1 MRGIMRPCNLGY
13 FNGLDTFLS
22 INYSILFFNEKTANY
37 WAIDLILAAQAII
50 WNLTGISPEKFTL
63 KTDAISSKEQYIE
76 RCESH
81 RTFLGICTYEIFE
94 AQAFYLYAKYSEALQ
109 SALSAEKLLIYS
121 TGHYQIV
128 EQNFYSSLILAA
140 LYADVSESEQKEYW
154 NKLESNQR
162 QMKIWADNC
171 PENNLHKYLL
181 VAAEI
186 ARIAGENI
194 EEILELYDRAI
205 ASANK
210 NDFIQNEAL
219 ACELAAKFWLSKNK
233 EDFAKLYMQKA
244 HYGYVL
250 WGAKRKVD
258 DLQEKYPQ
266 LVGKTSA
273 AQTKVKGTKT
283 TTSTTG
289 TGSGEAL
296 DLATVVKASQAI
308 AGEIV
313 LDKLLAKLTNLVLEN
328 AGAQKGFLILSDNGI
343 LKIQAQ
349 GEIEREVQV
358 LQSLP
363 VSSSENLPLGIVN
376 YVARTQENVVLT
388 EATREGIFTNDPYI
402 LAHQ

>member
-1 MRGIMRPCNLGY
+1 
-13 FNGLDTFLS
+13 
-22 INYSILFFNEKTANY
+22 
-37 WAIDLILAAQAII
+37 
-50 WNLTGISPEKFTL
+50 LTGIGSEKFSL
-63 KTDAISSKEQYIE
+63 KTDEISSKEQYIE
-76 RCESH
+76 RCKSH
-81 RTFLGICTYEIFE
+81 QSFLGICTYNIFE
-94 AQAFYLYAKYSEALQ
+94 SQALYLYGKYSEALQ
-109 SALSAEKLLIYS
+109 SALAAEKLLIYAV
-121 TGHYQIV
+121 GHNQLA
-128 EQNFYSSLILAA
+128 EHNFYSSLILAA
-140 LYADVSESEQKEYW
+140 LYPDVLESEQKHYW
-154 NKLESNQR
+154 DKLKSNQR

-186 ARIAGENI
+186 ARIAGKNI
-194 EEILELYDRAI
+194 EEVLELYDRAI

-363 VSSSENLPLGIVN
+363 VSSSENLPWGLSI
-376 YVARTQENVVLT
+376 TS
-388 EATREGIFTNDPYI
+388 
-402 LAHQ
+402 LALKKMWF